1 MFPHLKPTLCSR
13 IREEDK
19 KGIRNI
25 WDNVINV
32 IVSKNGH
39 LNGHKKSVLYRN
51 MKDQL
56 LPHLLISHPKICI
69 THPLFLAFPKAVEK
83 EICSMSYN
91 AIY

>member
-1 MFPHLKPTLCSR
+1 
-13 IREEDK
+13 
-19 KGIRNI
+19 
-25 WDNVINV
+25 
-32 IVSKNGH
+32 
-39 LNGHKKSVLYRN
+39 

-91 AIY
+91 AIYWAGVCEEGGELDTKCSQPKYEIWVTVYA